1 MSIILFL
8 IILFVLILV
17 HEFGHFITAKW
28 AKIRVDEFAIGFPPK
43 IFSWKRGETQYSLNL
58 LPFGGFVKIFGENPV
73 ESEEEKKAEEADLSR
88 SFGAQPKWIQAGVL
102 LAGIFFNALLAW
114 FLFSASYMIGLPTSS
129 QSVFSEGLR
138 DTKLVVLDVSVGS
151 PANIAGIE
159 VGDQIVSVSSGT
171 ESIEKLKPEFFRDF
185 IQAHKGDEIDI
196 QYARNNEIRDV
207 LITPASIPGAGYAVG
222 VVIDEIGVIKLSAG
236 EAIWQGLKTTWSLS
250 YLTITSLADLLSG
263 MFNGKSEISSLTGP
277 VGIVGMV
284 GEASKFGFAYLLSFT
299 ALISVNLAVLNL
311 LPFPALDGGRFLFV
325 IIESIKGSPIK
336 PIIANSF
343 NLIGFAILIILML
356 VVTYHDIAR
365 LFG

>member
-8 IILFVLILV
+8 VILFVLVLV

-43 IFSWKRGETQYSLNL
+43 VFSWKRGETQYSLNL
-58 LPFGGFVKIFGENPV
+58 LPFGGFVKIFGENPA
-73 ESEEEKKAEEADLSR
+73 ETEEEKKAENGDLSR
-88 SFGAQPKWIQAGVL
+88 SFGAQPKWVQAGVL
-102 LAGIFFNALLAW
+102 LAGILFNALLAW
-114 FLFSASYMIGLPTSS
+114 ALFSTSYMIGLPTSS
-129 QSVFSEGLR
+129 QSVFAEGLR
-138 DTKLVVLDVSVGS
+138 DTKLVILDVSNGS
-151 PANIAGIE
+151 PASIAGIE
-159 VGDQIVSVSSGT
+159 AGDQIVSVSSQLENIKG
-171 ESIEKLKPEFFRDF
+171 LKPEFFRSFVQD
-185 IQAHKGDEIDI
+185 HKGDAIDI
-196 QYARNNEIRDV
+196 GYVRNGETRNV
-207 LITPASIPGAGYAVG
+207 LITPASVPGAGYAVG
-222 VVIDEIGVIKLSAG
+222 VVIDEIGVIKLSPF
-236 EAIWQGLKTTWSLS
+236 EAIWQGLKTTGSLS
-250 YLTITSLADLLSG
+250 YLTISSLADLLSG

-336 PIIANSF
+336 PVVANTF

>member
-58 LPFGGFVKIFGENPV
+58 LPFGGFVKIFGENPA
-73 ESEEEKKAEEADLSR
+73 EFEEEIKEREADLSR
-88 SFGAQPKWIQAGVL
+88 SFGAQPKWIQSGVL

-114 FLFSASYMIGLPTSS
+114 VLFSTSYMVGLPTSS
-129 QSVFSEGLR
+129 QSVFAEGLR
-138 DTKLVVLDVSVGS
+138 DTKLVVLDVSKGS
-151 PANIAGIE
+151 PANVAGLQA
-159 VGDQIVSVSSGT
+159 GDQILSVGVQSEKLAQLKPDNFRSFIQTHKG
-171 ESIEKLKPEFFRDF
+171 ESI
-185 IQAHKGDEIDI
+185 DI
-196 QYARNNEIRDV
+196 SFSRGGTTSDISV
-207 LITPASIPGAGYAVG
+207 VPATVPGGAYAVG
-222 VVIDEIGVIKLSAG
+222 VVIDEIGIIKLPPT
-236 EAIWQGLKTTWSLS
+236 EAIWQGLKTTGSLS
-250 YLTITSLADLLSG
+250 YLTIASLGDLVGG

-299 ALISVNLAVLNL
+299 ALISVNLAILNL
-311 LPFPALDGGRFLFV
+311 LPFPALDGGRFFFV
-325 IIESIKGSPIK
+325 IIEWIKGSPIK
-336 PIIANSF
+336 PVVANTV
-343 NLIGFAILIILML
+343 NLIGFAILIILMF

-365 LFG
+365 LVG

>member
-58 LPFGGFVKIFGENPV
+58 LPFGGFVKIFGENPA
-73 ESEEEKKAEEADLSR
+73 ESEEEKKAENADLSR
-88 SFGAQPKWIQAGVL
+88 SFGAQSRWVQSGVL
-102 LAGIFFNALLAW
+102 VAGIFFNALLAW
-114 FLFSASYMIGLPTSS
+114 VLFSTSYMIGLPTSS
-129 QSVFSEGLR
+129 QSVFAEGLR
-138 DTKLVVLDVSVGS
+138 DTKLAILDVAKGS
-151 PANIAGIE
+151 PANVAGLE
-159 VGDQIVSVSSGT
+159 AGDRILAVSSDGENMT
-171 ESIEKLKPEFFRDF
+171 ELKTDAFRAF
-185 IQAHKGDEIDI
+185 VQEHKDGFIDI
-196 QYARNNEIRDV
+196 SYERVGETRSV
-207 LITPASIPGAGYAVG
+207 LITPASVPDGGYAVG
-222 VVIDEIGVIKLSAG
+222 IMIDEIGIIKLSPP
-236 EAIWQGLKTTWSLS
+236 EAIWQGLKTTGSLS
-250 YLTITSLADLLSG
+250 YLTIASLSDLISG

-284 GEASKFGFAYLLSFT
+284 GEASKFGFAYLLSFA

-311 LPFPALDGGRFLFV
+311 MPFPALDGGRFLFV
-325 IIESIKGSPIK
+325 IIEGIRGKAIK
-336 PIIANSF
+336 PIVANTV

-365 LFG
+365 LIG